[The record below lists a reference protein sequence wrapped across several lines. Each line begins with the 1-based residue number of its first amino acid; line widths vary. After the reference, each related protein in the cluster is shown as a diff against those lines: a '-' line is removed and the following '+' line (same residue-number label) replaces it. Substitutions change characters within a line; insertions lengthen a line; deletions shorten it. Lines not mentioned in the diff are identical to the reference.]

1 MALDCPRFF
10 VSSVRLLSAKNEE
23 YPEKSQQDR
32 AIAEVAA
39 QLPSYLSPF
48 TRPLDS
54 SWRKGI
60 ARKTTILR
68 NLDTET
74 LEKNMGKSATGSK
87 RCTLTASDSIWR
99 LKLLGRLLAT
109 LIFGLGVLW
118 AAGALYFD
126 LPVRPILRNVAA
138 VVWFVGAFTAWF
150 WLPRRHWSR
159 SIVGIVFLCIL
170 GWWLG
175 IPPLQNRDWNPDVAV
190 LGNAVIDGEKVT
202 INNVRN
208 FDWRSLTDCTP
219 RYETRTYNLS
229 RLLGADLFVI
239 YWGSPLIAHT
249 IASFDFGDQ
258 GRICFSI
265 ETRPERGK
273 AYSAI
278 GGLYRQFELIY
289 VAVDERDAIRVRTNF
304 RKDEE
309 AYLYHLNL
317 PLEEVRARFLEYL
330 KRMNQLY
337 ARPEWYNA
345 LTSNCTTNIRTQHTV
360 AKPAPWD
367 WRILVNGKG
376 DELLY
381 ERGVLDRSIPFT
393 DLKRRAHIN
402 GRAHAADNA
411 LDFSER
417 IRSETASDKNQA
429 SL

>member
-1 MALDCPRFF
+1 M
-10 VSSVRLLSAKNEE
+10 
-23 YPEKSQQDR
+23 
-32 AIAEVAA
+32 I
-39 QLPSYLSPF
+39 
-48 TRPLDS
+48 
-54 SWRKGI
+54 
-60 ARKTTILR
+60 
-68 NLDTET
+68 
-74 LEKNMGKSATGSK
+74 
-87 RCTLTASDSIWR
+87 
-99 LKLLGRLLAT
+99 KLLGRLFAT
-109 LIFGLGVLW
+109 LIIGLAAAW

-126 LPVRPILRNVAA
+126 LPARPVVRDVAA
-138 VVWFVGAFTAWF
+138 VAWFVGAFIGWF
-150 WLPRRHWSR
+150 CLPHRRWSR
-159 SIVGIVFLCIL
+159 TIVGLVFLCIL
-170 GWWLG
+170 GWWLS
-175 IPPLQNRDWNPDVAV
+175 ISPRQDRDWKPDVAV
-190 LGNAVIDGEKVT
+190 LPNAIIDGDQVT

-208 FDWRSLTDCTP
+208 FDWRSLTDFTP

-249 IASFDFGDQ
+249 IASFNFGDQ

-317 PLEEVRARFLEYL
+317 PREEVRARFLEYL
-330 KRMNQLY
+330 RRMNELH

-345 LTSNCTTNIRTQHTV
+345 ITSNCTTNIRTQHVV
-360 AKPAPWD
+360 AKPHPWD

-381 ERGVLDRSIPFT
+381 KRGVLDRSVPFAE
-393 DLKRRAHIN
+393 LKRRAHIN
-402 GRAHAADNA
+402 SQAQAADNA
-411 LDFSER
+411 PDFSER
-417 IRSETASDKNQA
+417 IRSDAARDAVSKLNHD
-429 SL
+429 S

>member
-1 MALDCPRFF
+1 M
-10 VSSVRLLSAKNEE
+10 
-23 YPEKSQQDR
+23 
-32 AIAEVAA
+32 
-39 QLPSYLSPF
+39 
-48 TRPLDS
+48 T
-54 SWRKGI
+54 
-60 ARKTTILR
+60 
-68 NLDTET
+68 
-74 LEKNMGKSATGSK
+74 
-87 RCTLTASDSIWR
+87 
-99 LKLLGRLLAT
+99 KLIGRLSLTLVVGLAT
-109 LIFGLGVLW
+109 VW

-126 LPVRPILRNVAA
+126 LPAPLVIREVAA
-138 VVWFVGAFTAWF
+138 TIWLLGAFIAWF
-150 WLPRRHWSR
+150 FLPYRRWSR
-159 SIVGIVFLCIL
+159 LTVGIVFLCIL

-175 IPPLQNRDWNPDVAV
+175 ISPRQDRDWKTDVAV
-190 LGNAVIDGEKVT
+190 LPSGVIDGEQVT

-208 FDWRSLTDCTP
+208 FDYRSLDDFTA
-219 RYETRTYNLS
+219 RYDTRTYDLS
-229 RLLGADLFVI
+229 QLRGADMFVI

-258 GRICFSI
+258 NRICFSI

-317 PLEEVRARFLEYL
+317 PREDIRARFLEYL
-330 KRMNQLY
+330 RRMNQLY

-345 LTSNCTTNIRTQHTV
+345 ITSNCTTNIRTQHVV

-381 ERGVLDRSIPFT
+381 ERGVLDRSLPFAE
-393 DLKRRAHIN
+393 LKRRAHIN
-402 GRAHAADNA
+402 TRAKAADNA
-411 LDFSER
+411 PDFSER
-417 IRSETASDKNQA
+417 IRSEAAAESKLTQH
-429 SL
+429 L